1 VSINSLEESNTEK
14 IRKILE
20 DINNKE
26 KELEVNKGDV
36 NYNIIELDALNASK
50 AAKEKHLTNQIE
62 YSQWNP
68 MRYVWIT
75 SESTEEYFK
84 RDSAWTNQ
92 KKNISK
98 VNQIISGFKCDQIK
112 IEENIKILKDEL
124 NLRKKAHEQRAK
136 EKEKLETLL
145 SEISKERDK
154 IDAEIVEVLKT
165 WQVGEKA
172 AIAFKD
178 TIKIS
183 YVLIS
188 VMELQNT
195 VFTQWSAGLNEMKER
210 IQTTNEVIEINTVR
224 NKMETDL
231 KPTSHRDTNN
241 RLCLSWVYELQQ
253 KRERK

>member
-1 VSINSLEESNTEK
+1 
-14 IRKILE
+14 
-20 DINNKE
+20 
-26 KELEVNKGDV
+26 
-36 NYNIIELDALNASK
+36 
-50 AAKEKHLTNQIE
+50 
-62 YSQWNP
+62 
-68 MRYVWIT
+68 
-75 SESTEEYFK
+75 
-84 RDSAWTNQ
+84 
-92 KKNISK
+92 
-98 VNQIISGFKCDQIK
+98 
-112 IEENIKILKDEL
+112 
-124 NLRKKAHEQRAK
+124 
-136 EKEKLETLL
+136 LETLL

-195 VFTQWSAGLNEMKER
+195 VFTQWSADLDDMNGR

-231 KPTSHRDTNN
+231 NLLLTEIQTIDYVCRGYTNYSRKEKEN
-241 RLCLSWVYELQQ
+241 EIKIRVGLIEIDREQQIIELQ
-253 KRERK
+253 KNNVWWTNLFGKKTSI